1 MSDVFLLIVDIRHPV
16 SGCNLEFGFHFN
28 AYNRCLF
35 FLFFH
40 FYLFICL
47 LMTCPCW
54 FPHQLPLVRLLRL
67 EIQCK

>member
-35 FLFFH
+35 FFIFSFLFI
-40 FYLFICL
+40 YLFVDDMSL
-47 LMTCPCW
+47 LVSSSVT
-54 FPHQLPLVRLLRL
+54 FS
-67 EIQCK
+67 